1 MGYATSLEAR
11 IARKTT
17 RAITDFEMI
26 EDGDRVMVGLSGGKD
41 SWALIQIL
49 EVLRQRAP
57 IDFSIVAV
65 NVDSGYEGYQHDLV
79 ARTCEERGWE
89 FHHVKTSIGETIDT
103 VLDAD
108 ATPCSLCAR
117 LRRGVL
123 YRMAGEVGATK
134 IALGHHADD
143 FVETLLLNVFF
154 AGALKAMPA
163 RLRSDDGRHVVIR
176 PLVYVLESEAR
187 EYAKAAELPIIGC
200 CCPACGDLSLQ
211 RQRIKRLIMDLER
224 EHPDLKQS
232 LLKSL
237 GNVQPRHLLDRRLNP
252 PSAAVAGPAV
262 AGPVVEPAAAD
273 VGPSFSSGDRHA
285 PHPSGRPPALT
296 DAVRAVLQRVSSAS
310 VTVGERVIGAIGS
323 GLLVLIGIEAG
334 DGPDDR
340 DYIVTK
346 IRDVRIFPDAA
357 DKMNRSV
364 ADTGGAVLVVSQ
376 FTLCGDVRKGR
387 RPSFDQAAPPAEAK
401 LLYEDTVRALRETGM
416 RVETGE
422 FQAMMQVA
430 LVNDGPVTILLD
442 SRRRF

>member
-1 MGYATSLEAR
+1 MGYATPLEAR
-11 IARKTT
+11 VARKTT
-17 RAITDFEMI
+17 KAITDFEMI

-79 ARTCEERGWE
+79 ARTCEQRGWE

-262 AGPVVEPAAAD
+262 AGPATPLIPMAD
-273 VGPSFSSGDRHA
+273 
-285 PHPSGRPPALT
+285 L
-296 DAVRAVLQRVSSAS
+296 
-310 VTVGERVIGAIGS
+310 
-323 GLLVLIGIEAG
+323 
-334 DGPDDR
+334 
-340 DYIVTK
+340 
-346 IRDVRIFPDAA
+346 
-357 DKMNRSV
+357 
-364 ADTGGAVLVVSQ
+364 
-376 FTLCGDVRKGR
+376 R
-387 RPSFDQAAPPAEAK
+387 R
-401 LLYEDTVRALRETGM
+401 
-416 RVETGE
+416 
-422 FQAMMQVA
+422 
-430 LVNDGPVTILLD
+430 
-442 SRRRF
+442 